1 MPPSLP
7 KYNYNPTGSG
17 FQLTDDPSTPQT
29 SATVPFRSLIPKPS
43 HPRIA
48 GIGSHTATSWCESR
62 KAIPEPGWL
71 INRLSYE
78 NLHSVEGNEGPYKG
92 FSVDG
97 NPTPEIFQYEQDEGA
112 PVGEAVQAVKV
123 LWSALGSKERGQ
135 VRMRDVR
142 TDEAFRVWSN
152 PELYVNPGEL

>member
-1 MPPSLP
+1 MPPAL
-7 KYNYNPTGSG
+7 PTGSG

-29 SATVPFRSLIPKPS
+29 SATIPFRSLIPSPS

-62 KAIPEPGWL
+62 KEIPEPGWL
-71 INRLSYE
+71 INRLDYQ
-78 NLHSVEGNEGPYKG
+78 NIHDVEGNIGPYKG

-97 NPTPEIFQYEQDEGA
+97 NPTPKIFQYEQDEGA
-112 PVGEAVQAVKV
+112 PVEQAVEKV
-123 LWSALGSKERGQ
+123 KALWKALGKGERKE
-135 VRMRDVR
+135 VRCGDVR
-142 TDEAFRVWSN
+142 TDERVRVWSN